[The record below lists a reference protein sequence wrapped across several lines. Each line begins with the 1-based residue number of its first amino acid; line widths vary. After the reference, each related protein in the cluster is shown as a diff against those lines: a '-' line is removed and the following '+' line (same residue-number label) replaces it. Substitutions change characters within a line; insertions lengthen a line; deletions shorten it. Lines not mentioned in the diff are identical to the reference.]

1 MAMSTEAL
9 RTFRAADTGGTGP
22 QAGLPTGQSP
32 GLRTARVLSAVAVVL
47 IVAASAGGLLIG
59 GLYED
64 DESVAA
70 MLRGYDLITLVV
82 AAPVLAATL
91 LPGMWTRPRAQ
102 LLWVGMLAYCVYNYA
117 LYLFGTQY
125 NSVFLLHIAVFT
137 VSVYALAL
145 ALTHLDVHGLA
156 RRFAERTPV
165 RTVSAILALLAIA
178 LGTMWVSAA
187 IRFVATGQL
196 PEETSELVVPFVI
209 TRLGHALDLSL
220 LVPAYLLAA
229 VLLWRRKPWG
239 YTLATMLLVAGVV
252 HQIGYM
258 IALLVQVSAD
268 IPGASAFDPFEPVI
282 ALAYVTALVLLLA
295 NMRAAAVSDAGPSV
309 SLGSVSSAGGAA
321 RK

>member
-9 RTFRAADTGGTGP
+9 QTSRAAGSSGAGP
-22 QAGLPTGQSP
+22 RT
-32 GLRTARVLSAVAVVL
+32 GLRTAESTGLRAARLLSAIAVVL
-47 IVAASAGGLLIG
+47 VIGASAAGLLIS

-64 DESVAA
+64 DESVVA
-70 MLRGYDLITLVV
+70 MLRGYDLIALVV
-82 AAPVLAATL
+82 VAPVLGATL
-91 LPGMWTRPRAQ
+91 LPSMRTRPRAQ

-145 ALTHLDVHGLA
+145 ALTHLDVPGLA
-156 RRFAERTPV
+156 RRFTDRTPV
-165 RTVSAILALLAIA
+165 RTVSTILALLAVA
-178 LGTMWVSAA
+178 LGTMWVAA
-187 IRFVATGQL
+187 SIRFVATGQL
-196 PEETSELVVPFVI
+196 PEETSKIVVPFVI

-258 IALLVQVSAD
+258 IAMLFQVNAD
-268 IPGASAFDPFEPVI
+268 IAGASAFDPFEPVI
-282 ALAYVTALVLLLA
+282 ALAYLAAVVLLLA
-295 NMRAAAVSDAGPSV
+295 NIRVGTVSGAGSSEPI
-309 SLGSVSSAGGAA
+309 GSVPSESGAA
-321 RK
+321 RE